1 MSGKSSESKDIPL
14 IVVSSRLPYQ
24 IPASHDTQ
32 SNKKLTKS
40 VSGLVTALEGLSE
53 ESLWIGGVIKDDV
66 EEFKEHLPAG
76 ENQKIELHP
85 VPIES
90 TIYNK
95 HKKWC
100 NVILWFVFHGMMLSY
115 VKKIA
120 DECHDYW
127 ESYKKVNQVYAE
139 SIKEQLS
146 KQVKNAIVWI
156 HDYHLFLVPNL
167 LKQLLAEKP
176 LKIRY
181 RIGFFLHIPFP
192 PVETFEQIPNYQE
205 ILDGMLGYDSIGF
218 HTRKYRDNFLKCC
231 EKHKGCT
238 FKPLTDDSYELQLG
252 REGRKVLVQVV
263 PAGIV
268 YKTFSDQSKEEFS
281 EKFPEDLKTWVN
293 ECSKNPK
300 TLLIGVD
307 RIDHTKGLLRKVDAF
322 QELLEKRKLS
332 HKVFFLQI
340 AVPCRDTEPKYEEL
354 KKELKNRVGNFKYQ
368 SNIRL
373 HLESLSQQDLSV
385 LYKKADVALVTPLID
400 GLNLVALEYIACQ
413 PAEPGVLILSKK
425 TGAAEYIHDDDAL
438 KVDPENEQEMEETMY
453 QAISM
458 NSKERRER
466 MKRLQHQVQ
475 EKFISERWVQLSLKP
490 LRERVEHIAKL

>member
-127 ESYKKVNQVYAE
+127 E
-139 SIKEQLS
+139 
-146 KQVKNAIVWI
+146 
-156 HDYHLFLVPNL
+156 
-167 LKQLLAEKP
+167 LLAEKP